1 LSRASTI
8 SVLTSRPGRISLR
21 LFDAQGRLVRVVF
34 DEPMASAGV
43 HEAGLGEDPTGRS
56 ALPSGIY
63 FYRIETA
70 DGEATGRVSILK

>member
-1 LSRASTI
+1 
-8 SVLTSRPGRISLR
+8 
-21 LFDAQGRLVRVVF
+21 
-34 DEPMASAGV
+34 MASAGV